1 MVNRRRRRRPQKG
14 GFLPFL
20 LPTQMGLARA
30 IAFEARKRIK
40 NRKRRS

>member
-1 MVNRRRRRRPQKG
+1 MVDRRRRRRPQKG
-14 GFLPFL
+14 GFLPA
-20 LPTQMGLARA
+20 QMGLARA